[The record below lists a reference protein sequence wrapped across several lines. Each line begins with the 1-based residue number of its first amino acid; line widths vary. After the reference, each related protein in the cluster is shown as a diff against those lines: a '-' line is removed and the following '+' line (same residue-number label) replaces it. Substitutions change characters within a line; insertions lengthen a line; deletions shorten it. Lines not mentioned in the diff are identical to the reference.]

1 MSTTVQYVKDYTC
14 EAFRKSFFSTSGNMC
29 SEYLPVPCGPG
40 SMKLERESKKI
51 NHISTQQK
59 NSFDIRLEKV
69 SKFYQPTTKAF
80 LSQIKA
86 SVPVNKADIC
96 IH

>member
-1 MSTTVQYVKDYTC
+1 
-14 EAFRKSFFSTSGNMC
+14 
-29 SEYLPVPCGPG
+29 
-40 SMKLERESKKI
+40 MKLERESKKI

-59 NSFDIRLEKV
+59 NSTDIRLEKV
-69 SKFYQPTTKAF
+69 SKFYQPTKAF

-86 SVPVNKADIC
+86 SIPVDKADIC